1 MTNTD
6 HRVTLN
12 RRHCYRTKT
21 NRVKTILAPG
31 GRYIAQY
38 LKKSRRG
45 VTCGDAGC
53 DVFLPGIKHMD
64 KTAFKKATHKDKSV
78 SRAYG
83 GSRCAGCVKNR
94 IVRAFLIEEQKIV
107 KKVLAE
113 KQKNKA

>member
-1 MTNTD
+1 MGTD

-21 NRVKTILAPG
+21 NKVKTIRAPG

-38 LKKSRRG
+38 LKKTRQG
-45 VTCGDAGC
+45 VKCGEPGC
-53 DVFLPGIKHMD
+53 DVRLPGIKHMSAAEAKKAHYKD
-64 KTAFKKATHKDKSV
+64 KTV

-83 GSRCAGCVKNR
+83 GSRCANCVKDR
-94 IVRAFLIEEQKIV
+94 VVHAFLIEEQKIV

-113 KQKNKA
+113 KLKNKN